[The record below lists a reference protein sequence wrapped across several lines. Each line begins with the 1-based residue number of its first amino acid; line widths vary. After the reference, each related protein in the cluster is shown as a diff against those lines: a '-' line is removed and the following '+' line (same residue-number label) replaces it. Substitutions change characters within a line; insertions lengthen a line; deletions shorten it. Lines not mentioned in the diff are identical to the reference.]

1 MARLENDSV
10 KRLCLLDV
18 TVNPESIE
26 ARVVGMPVVGPDSQ
40 LHGVIAKG
48 T

>member
-18 TVNPESIE
+18 AVNPESVK
-26 ARVVGMPVVGPDSQ
+26 ARVVGMAVVGSDSQ
-40 LHGVIAKG
+40 FHGVIAEG